1 MSIPE
6 KLPASG
12 DAPGKPPQ
20 KPLPKP
26 VDQRTEQAANSVI
39 KSLPPLPPEKKVP
52 NPGGSTPK
60 DLKTAEVAGGVLY
73 PPHPQHLLPLPPPV
87 LENLLAVAAI
97 HPEQVVAR
105 DGPDK
110 FVLKEKEGGFMRNLA
125 KKEPSREDFDTVCAL
140 FAQFEKAAVLCPEEK
155 IPELKK
161 AFAQLSVNDWFQSIL
176 TTNSSVKD
184 SHLRLMKALAEKTSP
199 KPTMLPI
206 QESLPVEE
214 EKKKPPEIPSKDGRK
229 RNDGSP
235 GPTEPSFALQPPKR
249 SSPIPATPVQ
259 GMRQTPPGAAPQRV
273 LAEAT
278 GNMFDPFEHFSL
290 ELQRL
295 GTGREQL
302 EAINKFKK
310 SLAGKT
316 ALKDHP
322 ERAEALAT
330 VEEQA
335 AKKAE
340 AEKAHLTSIIT
351 GFRKRAEK
359 AKKGQDEAFFRDLVD
374 FQGKNVEVLRG
385 YPEEKDAFEKLKTE
399 VTEAA
404 KGLPPALENLLA
416 LTDIKPNQFVTKDEN
431 GMFVLQ
437 ETGFIR
443 KLTSK
448 EQEDHETVSQLLAQ
462 FLRERDS
469 CPSGKVG
476 DFKRA
481 FGNLKENKWFQSVL
495 EADTS
500 NTLKF
505 LLEKNERKMTAP

>member
-1 MSIPE
+1 M
-6 KLPASG
+6 
-12 DAPGKPPQ
+12 
-20 KPLPKP
+20 
-26 VDQRTEQAANSVI
+26 
-39 KSLPPLPPEKKVP
+39 
-52 NPGGSTPK
+52 
-60 DLKTAEVAGGVLY
+60 
-73 PPHPQHLLPLPPPV
+73 
-87 LENLLAVAAI
+87 
-97 HPEQVVAR
+97 
-105 DGPDK
+105 
-110 FVLKEKEGGFMRNLA
+110 
-125 KKEPSREDFDTVCAL
+125 
-140 FAQFEKAAVLCPEEK
+140 
-155 IPELKK
+155 
-161 AFAQLSVNDWFQSIL
+161 
-176 TTNSSVKD
+176 
-184 SHLRLMKALAEKTSP
+184 
-199 KPTMLPI
+199 
-206 QESLPVEE
+206 
-214 EKKKPPEIPSKDGRK
+214 
-229 RNDGSP
+229 
-235 GPTEPSFALQPPKR
+235 
-249 SSPIPATPVQ
+249 
-259 GMRQTPPGAAPQRV
+259 
-273 LAEAT
+273 
-278 GNMFDPFEHFSL
+278 
-290 ELQRL
+290 
-295 GTGREQL
+295 
-302 EAINKFKK
+302 
-310 SLAGKT
+310 
-316 ALKDHP
+316 
-322 ERAEALAT
+322 
-330 VEEQA
+330 
-335 AKKAE
+335 
-340 AEKAHLTSIIT
+340 TSIIT